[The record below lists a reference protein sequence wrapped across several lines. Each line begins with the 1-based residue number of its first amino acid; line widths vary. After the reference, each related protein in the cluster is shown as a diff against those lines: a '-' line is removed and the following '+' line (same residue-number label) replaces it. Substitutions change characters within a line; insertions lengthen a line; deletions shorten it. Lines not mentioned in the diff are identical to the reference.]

1 MKNNFLLGLI
11 SGIIIILVYKFGL
24 FGLLSSETSFKMSGV
39 EPRYV
44 SHFRYT
50 PIYKGEEQGTLST
63 GGELYKEKIKA
74 MLPKIESLLGR
85 SMNNE
90 SIHLSIADLG
100 NFPILIKVLEGK
112 ITIIETSEKDFSP
125 SIVFRVQKAD
135 IDGLAFFLQDG
146 KLNAE
151 EQLKV
156 ADVILPAM
164 TERVYRTKKLYKH
177 GSLSAFGFDDL
188 MQIEIKHPEGINRLS
203 VPLSL
208 RVTIANIDGQWI
220 VTPGF
225 VGDPDVRFS
234 LSLEDAL
241 KIYQLITIDLENAE
255 TKQTGIAVGKDIFAI
270 LSENQTY
277 VRKDHE

>member
-1 MKNNFLLGLI
+1 
-11 SGIIIILVYKFGL
+11 
-24 FGLLSSETSFKMSGV
+24 MSGV

-50 PIYKGEEQGTLST
+50 PIYKWEEQSTLSKEW
-63 GGELYKEKIKA
+63 ELYQAKLKA
-74 MLPKIESLLGR
+74 MLPKIESLLGG
-85 SMNNE
+85 SMKNE

-100 NFPILIKVLEGK
+100 NFPIFIKVLEGK

-135 IDGLAFFLQDG
+135 IDGVIFFLQDG
-146 KLNAE
+146 KLDTE

-164 TERVYRTKKLYKH
+164 TERIYRTKKLYKR
-177 GSLSAFGFDDL
+177 GSLAAFWFDDL
-188 MQIEIKHPEGINRLS
+188 MQIEIKHPEGINRLG

-208 RVTIANIDGQWI
+208 RVTIANIDGQWM

-234 LSLEDAL
+234 LSLEDTL
-241 KIYQLITIDLENAE
+241 KMYQLITVDLENAE
-255 TKQTGIAVGKDIFAI
+255 TKQAGITVGKDIFAI
-270 LSENQTY
+270 LSKNQTY
-277 VRKDHE
+277 TRKDHE